1 MADYPSDTKKDLSQ
15 IVRGSSEAVEHSQPR
30 VRRKSKYAGPNEE
43 FLKALMNLGIS
54 RNAAEKGLYMTDN
67 STVDAA
73 ASWVLDNQDMPNLD
87 EPFKDFVPALE
98 ALPFEKE
105 YPLDEK
111 TLSSP
116 YKMVFVVNTELNMG
130 VGKIAAQ
137 VGHAAIGLYKIMAT
151 QPQKYDHMLSQWDD
165 FGATKIVLQG
175 ESTAHLFDIEE
186 LAKKAHIPHYLVHD
200 AGKTQVSSGALTVI
214 GLFGSSLE
222 VGMLTGSLLLL

>member
-1 MADYPSDTKKDLSQ
+1 MVTKMVVTWSAALTRRWLTGPAMAFSDLVSVETESLFYVMNNFFMYEIELSADFPTPQ
-15 IVRGSSEAVEHSQPR
+15 
-30 VRRKSKYAGPNEE
+30 
-43 FLKALMNLGIS
+43 
-54 RNAAEKGLYMTDN
+54 
-67 STVDAA
+67 
-73 ASWVLDNQDMPNLD
+73 
-87 EPFKDFVPALE
+87 DFVPALE

-165 FGATKIVLQG
+165 FG
-175 ESTAHLFDIEE
+175 
-186 LAKKAHIPHYLVHD
+186 
-200 AGKTQVSSGALTVI
+200 
-214 GLFGSSLE
+214 
-222 VGMLTGSLLLL
+222 

>member
-1 MADYPSDTKKDLSQ
+1 MYEIELSADFPT
-15 IVRGSSEAVEHSQPR
+15 P
-30 VRRKSKYAGPNEE
+30 
-43 FLKALMNLGIS
+43 
-54 RNAAEKGLYMTDN
+54 
-67 STVDAA
+67 
-73 ASWVLDNQDMPNLD
+73 QD
-87 EPFKDFVPALE
+87 FAPALE

-165 FGATKIVLQG
+165 FGWVEFNL
-175 ESTAHLFDIEE
+175 
-186 LAKKAHIPHYLVHD
+186 YL
-200 AGKTQVSSGALTVI
+200 S
-214 GLFGSSLE
+214 
-222 VGMLTGSLLLL
+222 